1 MRIIAGT
8 HKSRTL
14 YSLVGD
20 STRPTLD
27 KVKEALFGK
36 IGPWIKDKHVLDLFA
51 GSGNI
56 GCEALSRGAASC
68 TFVEGSQAAMNI
80 VKKNLESLNFKQ
92 AVYPYRMDAFQA
104 CRYLKNKGQIY
115 DFIYL
120 DPPYGKIE
128 IDKLLSA
135 LLILTHADS
144 MIVLEH
150 PKDFAYHEHEA
161 YTLDKKMDY
170 GSVALFYLRRKP

>member
-8 HKSRTL
+8 HKSRSL
-14 YSLVGD
+14 YSLDGS

-36 IGPWIKDKHVLDLFA
+36 LGPWIEGKQVLDLFA

-56 GCEALSRGAASC
+56 GCEALSRGAIQC

-80 VKKNLESLNFKQ
+80 VKKNLQSLNFTQ
-92 AVYPYRMDAFQA
+92 VTDTLRMDAFQA
-104 CRYLKNKGQIY
+104 CRYLKNKGKLY

-120 DPPYGKIE
+120 DPPYGKID

-135 LLILTHADS
+135 CEALTHKDS

-150 PKDFAYHEHEA
+150 PKDFPYQGHPE

-170 GSVALFYLRRKP
+170 GTVALFYFRRNV